1 MLKVCFKTIFIFLAH
16 WIFAQNATIRG
27 FVYDKS
33 TGEPI
38 GFANVYL
45 KGTNYGSATDLN
57 GYFAITQ
64 IKPGSYTIIVTFL
77 GYDTIRENIVLQ
89 PNDFLNKK
97 YFLEKSSKILKTV
110 EITAS
115 RVRDSTKTQVS
126 IEKITPIQITQIPTF
141 GSPDLVQYLTN
152 IPGIITTG
160 DQGGQLY
167 IRGGSTIQNKVLL
180 DGMVI
185 YNPFHSIGL
194 FSVFETEIIRNVD
207 VYTGGFGAQYGGRI
221 SSIMDITTRD
231 GNKKRWSGLISG
243 SPFGI
248 NTVFEGPIKKAKEN
262 SGSAITLLLAGK
274 NSFLGETSPV
284 VYRYV
289 DTAGLP
295 FNFRDI
301 YGKINFQADNGSKLN
316 LFGFQFLDEA
326 NYQGVAHFNWKAH
339 GAGSNFLILTPGV
352 PTTIEGI
359 IAYSDYNITLTD
371 PSQLPKSSKITGF
384 NVGITVSYFLPHQS
398 DIKAGVE
405 MMGFSTDL
413 QLYNAALRLIQQK
426 ENTTEFA
433 IFGTYKKIIKKL
445 VLESGLRLHT
455 YPSLSEISVEPRMS
469 LKYNISKLV
478 AFKMAGG
485 LYSQNLLSSIS
496 DRDIVNLFYGFISAP
511 ENLPREFEGKT
522 IKTKLQ
528 KAQHV
533 IGGFEMG
540 PFWKFLTVNM
550 EVYYK
555 NFSQLITLNR
565 SKIYDDNEYYYDKP
579 DYLKKDFIIEKGYAA
594 GVETSV
600 KYQSD
605 HFYAW
610 MVYTLGY
617 VKRRDELITYF
628 PHYDRRHNVNLI
640 ATYTPG
646 DIKKYEFSFR
656 WNLGSGFPFTQSTGY
671 YPNLIWN
678 NGINTPINETDVEL
692 GILYGPYNNARLPFY
707 HRLDVSIKR
716 IFYLTEFV
724 KLETQL
730 SVTNAYNRKNIFYVD
745 RITGDIVY
753 QLPVLPSLYVALRF

>member
-1 MLKVCFKTIFIFLAH
+1 MLKTWNRIFFIFLAN
-16 WIFAQNATIRG
+16 WVFAQNATIRG

-38 GFANVYL
+38 GFANVFL
-45 KGTNYGSATDLN
+45 KGTSYGSATDLK

-64 IKPGSYTIIVTFL
+64 IKPGTYTILVTFL
-77 GYDTIRENIVLQ
+77 GYDTIREQIVLQ
-89 PNDFLNKK
+89 PNDFVNKK
-97 YFLEKSSKILKTV
+97 YFLEKSSKILKAV
-110 EITAS
+110 EITAT
-115 RVRDSTKTQVS
+115 RERDSTKTQVS

-141 GSPDLVQYLTN
+141 GSPDIVQYLTN

-167 IRGGSTIQNKVLL
+167 IRGGSSIQNKVLL
-180 DGMVI
+180 DGMII

-194 FSVFETEIIRNVD
+194 FSVFETEIIRNAD

-231 GNKKRWSGLISG
+231 GNKKRWSGLVSG
-243 SPFGI
+243 SPFGL
-248 NTVFEGPIKKAKEN
+248 NTVIEGPIKKTSEN

-274 NSFLGETSPV
+274 NSFLAETSPI

-295 FNFRDI
+295 FNFRDL
-301 YGKINFQADNGSKLN
+301 YGKITFQADNGSKLN

-326 NYQGVAHFNWKAH
+326 NYQGVARFNWKAH
-339 GAGSNFLILTPGV
+339 GAGSNFLILTSGV
-352 PTTIEGI
+352 PTTIEGVV
-359 IAYSDYNITLTD
+359 AYSDYNITLTD
-371 PSQLPKSSKITGF
+371 PSQLPKFSQITGF
-384 NVGITVSYFLPHQS
+384 NLGLTVSYFLPHQS

-413 QLYNAALRLIQQK
+413 QLYNSAMRLIQQR

-433 IFGTYKKIIKKL
+433 LFGTYKKIIKKL
-445 VLESGLRLHT
+445 VLETGFRLHT
-455 YPSLSEISVEPRMS
+455 YPSLSEISPEPRLS
-469 LKYNISKLV
+469 LKYNISKFM

-511 ENLPREFEGKT
+511 ENLPREFDGKT
-522 IKTKLQ
+522 IKTRLQ
-528 KAQHV
+528 KAQH
-533 IGGFEMG
+533 IIAGFEFG
-540 PFWKFLTVNM
+540 PFWKYLTVNL
-550 EVYYK
+550 ETYYK

-565 SKIYDDNEYYYDKP
+565 SKIYDDNEIYYDKP

-594 GVETSV
+594 GLETSI

-605 HFYAW
+605 HFYSW
-610 MVYTLGY
+610 LVYTLGF
-617 VKRRDELITYF
+617 VKRSDELITYF

-646 DIKKYEFSFR
+646 DIKKYEFSLR

-671 YPNLIWN
+671 YPNLVWD
-678 NGINTPINETDVEL
+678 NGINTPINETDMEL
-692 GILYGPYNNARLPFY
+692 GILYGPYNNARLPYY
-707 HRLDVSIKR
+707 HRLDLSIKR

-745 RITGDIVY
+745 RITSDVIY